1 MKIKNNVSYEYY
13 RDTYNSGYDGV
24 VPPEF
29 FPMYAA
35 KARYEV
41 SAMLT
46 SDKTEAYTETVSLCM
61 CEIADKLYT
70 EDRKMGVKSESTD
83 GYTVTY
89 TDGGNLSR
97 DIKKIIIR
105 WLGNSGLLYSGVE

>member
-1 MKIKNNVSYEYY
+1 MKIKNNISYEYY
-13 RDTYNSGYDGV
+13 HDTYNNGYNGV

-46 SDKTEAYTETVSLCM
+46 SDNTEAYAEILSLCM
-61 CEIADKLYT
+61 CEVADKLYMD
-70 EDRKMGVKSESTD
+70 EKKAGVKSESTD

-105 WLGNSGLLYSGVE
+105 WLGDSGLLYSGVE